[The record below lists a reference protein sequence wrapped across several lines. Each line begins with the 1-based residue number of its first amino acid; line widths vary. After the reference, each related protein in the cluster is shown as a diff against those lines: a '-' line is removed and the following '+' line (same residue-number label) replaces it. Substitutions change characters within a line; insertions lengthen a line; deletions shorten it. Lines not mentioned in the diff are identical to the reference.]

1 MDSQGGSSKAGHLC
15 VLVHGLW
22 GNPEHMRNIAKCLR
36 DEYSRDELYLL
47 LAKRNTGSFTYDG
60 IERGGER
67 VCAEIEEELRSIE
80 AAGGSISK
88 LSIIGYS
95 LGGLVSRYTVGL
107 LYAKGIL
114 DGIECMNFCTFASPH
129 LGVRTP
135 LRGWHNHI
143 WNVVGART
151 LSMSGQQLF
160 TTDRFRDTDRPLL
173 QVMADPKSI
182 FMSGLR
188 RFKRHT
194 LYANITNDKSAV
206 YYTTCIQKTDPYRDL
221 DLVRP
226 NFLPGRAEVLLDPE
240 TPLLPRPTKL
250 PRPTSSV
257 WSRCLRWAR
266 RLPLALA
273 VAVFVP
279 VGVAAYLV
287 NSVVQNVRSSQRIRL
302 HERGQLGVS
311 TDEYRVPLLIKELR
325 GEVESAYEALNSS
338 QQQEYLKADDD
349 EGDEEEEE
357 EDQTVNAEDRQLL
370 KRERRLSQPTQPTLA
385 LAPCQFDMIRNLD
398 SLGWRKYPVWIH
410 NTGHSHGAIIARID
424 KRRYD
429 EGFIVLGHYAE
440 EEFLL

>member
-1 MDSQGGSSKAGHLC
+1 MDSQGGSLKAGHLC

-36 DEYSRDELYLL
+36 DEYSRDQLYLL

-80 AAGGSISK
+80 AAGGRITK

-114 DGIECMNFCTFASPH
+114 DRMECMNFCTFASPH

-160 TTDRFRDTDRPLL
+160 TTDRFRDTNRPLL

-188 RFKRHT
+188 KFKRHT

-206 YYTTCIQKTDPYRDL
+206 YYTTCIQKTDPYRNL
-221 DLVRP
+221 DLIHP
-226 NFLPGRAEVLLDPE
+226 NFVPGRGDIILDPE
-240 TPLLPRPTKL
+240 TPFLPRPKL
-250 PRPTSSV
+250 VSTTSP
-257 WSRCLRWAR
+257 WSTLLGYAKRI
-266 RLPLALA
+266 PLALA
-273 VAVFVP
+273 IAVFVP
-279 VGVAAYLV
+279 IGVAAYLV
-287 NSVVQNVRSSQRIRL
+287 NSVIQNVRSSQRIRL
-302 HERGQLGVS
+302 HERGQLGIS
-311 TDEYRVPLLIKELR
+311 IEEYRVPLLIKELR
-325 GEVESAYEALNSS
+325 GEVESAYEALNNS
-338 QQQEYLKADDD
+338 QQQEYLKDDDDDDDDDD
-349 EGDEEEEE
+349 EEGEEGAMN
-357 EDQTVNAEDRQLL
+357 TEDRQMLT
-370 KRERRLSQPTQPTLA
+370 RERRLSQPTQPTLA
-385 LAPCQFDMIRNLD
+385 LAPCQFDMVRNLD
-398 SLGWRKYPVWIH
+398 TLGWRKYPVWIH
-410 NTGHSHGAIIARID
+410 DTGHSHGAIIARID
-424 KRRYD
+424 KRKYD

>member
-1 MDSQGGSSKAGHLC
+1 MDSQGGSAKAGHLC

-22 GNPEHMRNIAKCLR
+22 GNPQHMRNIAKCLR
-36 DEYSRDELYLL
+36 DQYSRDELYLL

-67 VCAEIEEELRSIE
+67 VCAEIEEELRIIE
-80 AAGGSISK
+80 AAGGTVTR

-107 LYAKGIL
+107 LHAKGLL
-114 DGIECMNFCTFASPH
+114 DKMECMNFCTFASPH

-135 LRGWHNHI
+135 LRGWHNHV

-160 TTDRFRDTDRPLL
+160 TTDSFRDTGRPLL
-173 QVMADPKSI
+173 QVMADPASI

-226 NFLPGRAEVLLDPE
+226 NFLPGRAEVLLDPHA
-240 TPLLPRPTKL
+240 PFLPRPKL
-250 PRPTSSV
+250 AAASATSV
-257 WSRCLRWAR
+257 WAARCLQSLRK
-266 RLPLALA
+266 LPLALA

-279 VGVAAYLV
+279 FGVAAYLV
-287 NSVVQNVRSSQRIRL
+287 NSLIQNVRSSQRIRL

-338 QQQEYLKADDD
+338 QQQEYLKPDDD
-349 EGDEEEEE
+349 ADE
-357 EDQTVNAEDRQLL
+357 DAALDAEDRRLL
-370 KRERRLSQPTQPTLA
+370 TRERRLSQPTQPTLA

-410 NTGHSHGAIIARID
+410 NTGHAHGAIIARID

-429 EGFIVLGHYAE
+429 EGFVVLGHYAQD
-440 EEFLL
+440 EFLL

>member
-1 MDSQGGSSKAGHLC
+1 IACTVSMDSQGGSAKAGHLC

-36 DEYSRDELYLL
+36 DQYSRDELYLL

-60 IERGGER
+60 VERGGER

-80 AAGGSISK
+80 AAGGNITK

-114 DGIECMNFCTFASPH
+114 DSMECMNFCTFASPH

-135 LRGWHNHI
+135 LRGWYNHI

-160 TTDRFRDTDRPLL
+160 TTDRFRDTERPLL

-188 RFKRHT
+188 KFKRHT

-206 YYTTCIQKTDPYRDL
+206 YYTTCIQKTDPYRNL
-221 DLVRP
+221 DLIRP
-226 NFLPGRAEVLLDPE
+226 NYIPGRGEYLK
-240 TPLLPRPTKL
+240 RI
-250 PRPTSSV
+250 
-257 WSRCLRWAR
+257 
-266 RLPLALA
+266 PLALA
-273 VAVFVP
+273 IAVFVP
-279 VGVAAYLV
+279 IGVAAYLV
-287 NSVVQNVRSSQRIRL
+287 NSVIQNVRSSQRIRL
-302 HERGQLGVS
+302 HEMGRLGVS
-311 TDEYRVPLLIKELR
+311 IEEYRVPLLIKELR
-325 GEVESAYEALNSS
+325 GEVESAYEALNNS
-338 QQQEYLKADDD
+338 QGQEYLGEDDD
-349 EGDEEEEE
+349 EDDEDEAM
-357 EDQTVNAEDRQLL
+357 NAEDRQMLT
-370 KRERRLSQPTQPTLA
+370 RERRLSQPTQPTLA

-398 SLGWRKYPVWIH
+398 TLGWRKYPVWIH
-410 NTGHSHGAIIARID
+410 RTGHAHGAIIARID
-424 KRRYD
+424 KRKYD

-440 EEFLL
+440 NEFLL

>member
-1 MDSQGGSSKAGHLC
+1 MDSQGGSLKAGHLC

-67 VCAEIEEELRSIE
+67 VCAEIEEELRAIE
-80 AAGGSISK
+80 AQGGKITK

-114 DGIECMNFCTFASPH
+114 DQVECMNFCTFATPH

-135 LRGWHNHI
+135 LRGWYNHV

-160 TTDRFRDTDRPLL
+160 TTDVFRDTEKPLL
-173 QVMADPKSI
+173 QVMTDPKSI
-182 FMSGLR
+182 FMSGLQK
-188 RFKRHT
+188 FKRHT

-206 YYTTCIQKTDPYRDL
+206 YYTTCIQKTDPYRNL
-221 DLVRP
+221 DLIRP
-226 NFLPGRAEVLLDPE
+226 NFVAGRGEVLLDPA
-240 TPLLPRPTKL
+240 TPFSPRPKL
-250 PRPTSSV
+250 VESTSI
-257 WSRCLRWAR
+257 WSTSLRFIKR
-266 RLPLALA
+266 IPLALTI
-273 VAVFVP
+273 VVFVP
-279 VGVAAYLV
+279 IGVAAFLV
-287 NSVVQNVRSSQRIRL
+287 NSVIQNIRSSKRIRL
-302 HERGQLGVS
+302 HEQGLLGVS
-311 TDEYRVPLLIKELR
+311 IEEYRVPLLIKELR
-325 GEVESAYEALNSS
+325 GEVESAYEVLNSS
-338 QQQEYLKADDD
+338 QRQEYLGAD
-349 EGDEEEEE
+349 DEEEE
-357 EDQTVNAEDRQLL
+357 DAAMNAEDR
-370 KRERRLSQPTQPTLA
+370 KMMTRERRLSQPTQPTLA

-398 SLGWRKYPVWIH
+398 TLGWRKYPVWIH
-410 NTGHSHGAIIARID
+410 NTGHAHGAIIARID

-429 EGFIVLGHYAE
+429 EGFIVMGHYAE
-440 EEFLL
+440 VEFLL

>member
-22 GNPEHMRNIAKCLR
+22 GNPDHMRNIAKCLR
-36 DEYSRDELYLL
+36 DQHSRDELYLL

-67 VCAEIEEELRSIE
+67 VCAEIEEELRAIE
-80 AAGGSISK
+80 AGGGKITK

-114 DGIECMNFCTFASPH
+114 DGMECMNFCTFASPH

-135 LRGWHNHI
+135 LRGWHNHV

-160 TTDRFRDTDRPLL
+160 TTDRFRDTGRPLL
-173 QVMADPKSI
+173 QVMADPQSI
-182 FMSGLR
+182 FARGLR
-188 RFKRHT
+188 RFRRRT

-226 NFLPGRAEVLLDPE
+226 NFLAGRVGEVLLDPE
-240 TPLLPRPTKL
+240 TPFFSRPKL
-250 PRPTSSV
+250 AANSGGPV
-257 WSRCLRWAR
+257 AAIWGRCVGWAR

-279 VGVAAYLV
+279 IGVAAFLV
-287 NSVVQNVRSSQRIRL
+287 NSVIQNVRSAQRIRL

-325 GEVESAYEALNSS
+325 GEVESAYEALNNS
-338 QQQEYLKADDD
+338 QQQEFLGAGDDD
-349 EGDEEEEE
+349 D
-357 EDQTVNAEDRQLL
+357 DDDAAMDAEDRRLL
-370 KRERRLSQPTQPTLA
+370 TRERRLSQPTQPTLA

-398 SLGWRKYPVWIH
+398 AMGWRKYPVWIH

-429 EGFIVLGHYAE
+429 EGFIVMGHYAE